1 MSARGITHI
10 ARLTLFSGP
19 HCSLCDIAK
28 AELAKVRQQRQF
40 ELETVNIQ
48 GEGQERWKKKYVYW
62 IPALHIEGKEVA
74 KGRWD
79 AQTSPLYY
87 RVHEDVLGEDTAEE
101 DSPDVPRCF
110 NCGEPD
116 HVVSACPQPF
126 DSALVA
132 LSRQMF
138 NFFRGGSGGPSQR
151 FHEAA
156 EWRTER
162 LRWLDRFEPGE
173 IKGSLLRD
181 ALGLEEGD
189 VGERVEWLRKMAYW
203 GYPPGWVGSHDPREN
218 VWERIADA
226 AEDSEDECEFTIH
239 GDDGEERCILPG
251 AIGSRS
257 PQIDEDELSEA
268 APARFARWAKYPD
281 TFFLYSM
288 LPVYTGW
295 RFPSPGAERR
305 SPPVARVSSTY
316 TADRQALWQTILE
329 SSTSPVLRTPSV
341 PPWRQP
347 SAFGYDWTV
356 YPPYPPGTPPPPP
369 SIPPPLPDGPVT

>member
-1 MSARGITHI
+1 MDQRGIIGASEYI
-10 ARLTLFSGP
+10 AHSPL
-19 HCSLCDIAK
+19 
-28 AELAKVRQQRQF
+28 Q
-40 ELETVNIQ
+40 
-48 GEGQERWKKKYVYW
+48 
-62 IPALHIEGKEVA
+62 
-74 KGRWD
+74 
-79 AQTSPLYY
+79 SPLYY
-87 RVHEDVLGEDTAEE
+87 RVHEDVLGEVTVEE
-101 DSPDVPRCF
+101 GSPDAHSPDAPRCF

-116 HVVSACPQPF
+116 HVVSACPKPF
-126 DSALVA
+126 DGALVA

-138 NFFRGGSGGPSQR
+138 NFFRGGSGGPFQR
-151 FHEAA
+151 IHEAV
-156 EWRTER
+156 EWRTQR
-162 LRWLDRFEPGE
+162 LKWLHGFEPGE

-189 VGERVEWLRKMAYW
+189 VGERVEWLRKMADW

-218 VWERIADA
+218 VWERITDA

-251 AIGSRS
+251 ATGSRS

-268 APARFARWAKYPD
+268 ASTTFARWAKYPD

-316 TADRQALWQTILE
+316 TADRQALWQTILG
-329 SSTSPVLRTPSV
+329 SSTNSVLRTPSV

-347 SAFGYDWTV
+347 SAFGNDWTI
-356 YPPYPPGTPPPPP
+356 PPPTPPPPPPGTPPPPLP
-369 SIPPPLPDGPVT
+369 SSPPPPLLDEPVTSPPLIITSQLPEDEDDDDDMDLSD